1 MGLSL
6 IAVGSCHISLVGV
19 IPARNITQQS
29 AMGTTPISIFP
40 SPLPFSV
47 AYPSH
52 LSPFNSRFTLSTENF
67 SGSNSP
73 PTHSTLSS

>member
-6 IAVGSCHISLVGV
+6 TAVGTCRISVVGV
-19 IPARNITQQS
+19 IPARNATQQS

-40 SPLPFSV
+40 SPLPFIA

-67 SGSNSP
+67 SGSNLP
-73 PTHSTLSS
+73 PIHSTIS